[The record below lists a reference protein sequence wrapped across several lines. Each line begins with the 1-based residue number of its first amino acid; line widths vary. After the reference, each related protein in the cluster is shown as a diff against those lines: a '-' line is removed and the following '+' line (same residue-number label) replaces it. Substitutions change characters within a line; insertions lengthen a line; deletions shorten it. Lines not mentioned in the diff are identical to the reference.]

1 VKAVLLPRKSW
12 DFDCVSL
19 RFAVFLVGMK
29 CDAMQLNSATGESLP
44 SSVWSARLESHR
56 ESARRWT
63 VPTMARRSHNVVH
76 PVEDF
81 LFTYYPYKLGKLE
94 QWHPGFGIS
103 LECEE
108 EQRPEWM
115 QRHYQWREGLLFV
128 SVEGLEDKEKA
139 RLHWILALLRNTAA
153 QPGNFGCFGMH
164 EWAMVYRSDEVRHAK
179 SAPLRLPAE
188 DIARFVE
195 SRPIRCTHYDAF
207 RFFTPAARPL
217 NQLQPTLEGRPQQE
231 QPGCIHANMD
241 LYKWAFKCQPWIPG
255 ELLLDVFAL
264 AKDLREIDMR
274 ASPYELSGYGYVPI
288 AIETVEGRREYE
300 AVQRMLAERAAE
312 LRQRLIRCLE
322 SVVAAF

>member
-1 VKAVLLPRKSW
+1 MTSDVKKPDCARGECLP
-12 DFDCVSL
+12 
-19 RFAVFLVGMK
+19 A
-29 CDAMQLNSATGESLP
+29 
-44 SSVWSARLESHR
+44 SVWSGLLLAHR
-56 ESARRWT
+56 ERAQGWT
-63 VPTMARRSHNVVH
+63 VPTLDRRSRNVVH

-94 QWHPGFGIS
+94 QWHPGFGVS

-108 EQRPEWM
+108 AQRPQWM
-115 QRHYQWREGLLFV
+115 QRYYQWRDGRLFV
-128 SVEGLEDKEKA
+128 SVEGLEEKEKA

-153 QPGNFGCFGMH
+153 QAGNFGCFGMH
-164 EWAMVYRSDEVRHAK
+164 EWAMVYRAESVRHGEVA
-179 SAPLRLPAE
+179 ALRLPAE
-188 DIARFVE
+188 EIARFVE

-217 NQLQPTLEGRPQQE
+217 NQLQPTLDGRPDQE

-255 ELLLDVFAL
+255 DLLLDVFSL

-274 ASPYELSGYGYVPI
+274 ASPYELSEYGYEPI

-300 AVQRMLAERAAE
+300 TAQRALADRAAV
-312 LRQRLIRCLE
+312 LRQRLIEALE
-322 SVVAAF
+322 HVVAAFT